1 MFYIFHILVDWYYY
15 FVLLDFLAFA
25 YFIFYIM
32 IRSVSWYTVYK
43 EIFAP
48 VLFSLLSP
56 LLSAGEFKTVRI
68 LMFQIIS
75 FWRYWVWAKSRQ
87 DESVEGRKLNGAKIT
102 LYTVPWFH
110 HDKGIIMN
118 FDNVYLNVHSKFL
131 MQWLFLASYEI
142 NRSIMS
148 SQLILNTKDPM
159 DSVRY
164 ITYIYITVIC
174 LSVLASLRVMYDDW
188 LCM

>member
-1 MFYIFHILVDWYYY
+1 
-15 FVLLDFLAFA
+15 
-25 YFIFYIM
+25 
-32 IRSVSWYTVYK
+32 
-43 EIFAP
+43 
-48 VLFSLLSP
+48 
-56 LLSAGEFKTVRI
+56 
-68 LMFQIIS
+68 
-75 FWRYWVWAKSRQ
+75 
-87 DESVEGRKLNGAKIT
+87 
-102 LYTVPWFH
+102 
-110 HDKGIIMN
+110 MN

-174 LSVLASLRVMYDDW
+174 LSVLASLRVMYDD
-188 LCM
+188 